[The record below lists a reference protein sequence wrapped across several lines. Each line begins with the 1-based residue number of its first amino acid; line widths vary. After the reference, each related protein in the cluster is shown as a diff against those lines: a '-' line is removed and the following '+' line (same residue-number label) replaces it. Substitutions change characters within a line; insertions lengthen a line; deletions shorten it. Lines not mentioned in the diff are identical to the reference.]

1 MKSYVTA
8 VMALYEGI
16 MVDAAIRWPD
26 IRSSMDMDLSYLRRA
41 SEERGIGFFTLT
53 LPDYGQWLDESLDH
67 GSFVDYVGVPR
78 GIPLYRGRPR
88 LFWGILMKV
97 FSTDGM
103 LRSTA
108 DPEAVLFLRTL
119 TQGAKKLEL
128 PIGSKALRKTLK
140 EFFNVEDHLP
150 TSHPETWDSDTPT
163 WTARFGHP
171 LWGVLGEEDSQNR
184 FDFPRVGDCRV
195 PWDALRLLCRR
206 VTSELGI
213 PNWWE
218 LRPKHGP
225 GAVSEHGWETKYDF
239 PNWPRKLGLWFPFD
253 WFGSG
258 SLDPES
264 VPSEVEPCSRLVAVP
279 KTRKG
284 PRLICCEPIAHQWMQ
299 QSIWRWLRKRV
310 PKTTL
315 GRSISFE
322 SQERQREW
330 ALSASHNRLR
340 ATLDLSA
347 ASDRL
352 STRLVE
358 YVFQGSELLDGFHSS
373 RTRAMEQTLSD
384 EFPKLIKLRK
394 FATMGSALTFPVQ
407 SIVFTILCVFA
418 LRLHEGREFDFS
430 DWKADFDRVRVFG
443 DDIIVPNHA
452 YGITKF
458 VLHECGLLVNSRKSF
473 KGVSFRESCGMDAF
487 RGIDVTPARY
497 RKPYDGSPASTAALI
512 ECSNNLFK
520 KGMWNASEKVLDL
533 LPVSQRKLLAVSGPD
548 EGNLG
553 LYSFCGSNV
562 SHLRKRWDIDLQRDY
577 VKRFALLAQP
587 RSTAGSGSSRLARYF
602 FERRSTRTE
611 YDSDNLSRKNWRE
624 VLFPIRP
631 LGDFQAGA
639 PRLKLGTVRVY
650 L

>member
-1 MKSYVTA
+1 
-8 VMALYEGI
+8 

-41 SEERGIGFFTLT
+41 SKERGLAFFTLT
-53 LPDYGQWLDESLDH
+53 LPDYGQWLDESLDR
-67 GSFVDYVGVPR
+67 GSFADYSMIPR

-97 FSTDGM
+97 FSTDGV
-103 LRSTA
+103 LRSEA

-128 PIGSKALRKTLK
+128 PIGSKTLRKTLK
-140 EFFNVEDHLP
+140 EFFNVETHLP
-150 TSHPETWDSDTPT
+150 PSHPDTWDSDIPS
-163 WTARFGHP
+163 WAIRLGHP
-171 LWGVLGEEDSQNR
+171 LYGEAREQDNQYS
-184 FDFPRVGDCRV
+184 FGFPAVGDFRV

-206 VTSELGI
+206 VTSELGT
-213 PNWWE
+213 PNWWN
-218 LRPKHGP
+218 LRSKHGP
-225 GAVSEHGWETKYDF
+225 GAVSERGWETKYDF
-239 PNWPRKLGLWFPFD
+239 PNWPRKLGLWFPYE

-264 VPSEVEPCSRLVAVP
+264 FPADVDPPSRLVAVP
-279 KTRKG
+279 KTQKG
-284 PRLICCEPIAHQWMQ
+284 PRLICCEPIANQWMQ
-299 QSIWRWLRKRV
+299 QGIWRWLRRRI

-358 YVFQGSELLDGFHSS
+358 YVFQGSELLDGFHAS

-384 EFPKLIKLRK
+384 EFPKLTKLRK
-394 FATMGSALTFPVQ
+394 FATMGSALTFPVE

-418 LRLHEGREFDFS
+418 MRLYEGREYDFRN
-430 DWKADFDRVRVFG
+430 WKADFDRVRVFG
-443 DDIIVPNHA
+443 DDIIVPNHV

-458 VLHECGLLVNSRKSF
+458 VLHECGLLVNTRKSF

-487 RGIDVTPARY
+487 RGVDVTPARY

-512 ECSNNLFK
+512 EYSNNLFK
-520 KGMWNASEKVLDL
+520 KGMWNASEQVLGQ

-553 LYSFCGSNV
+553 LYSYCGSNV
-562 SHLRKRWDIDLQRDY
+562 SHLRKRWDRDLQRDY
-577 VKRFALLAQP
+577 VRRFSLLAKT
-587 RSTAGSGSSRLARYF
+587 RTTDGSGNSRLSRYF
-602 FERRSTRTE
+602 FERNATRTE
-611 YDSDNLSRKNWRE
+611 LHPDNNNGKNWRE

-631 LGDFQAGA
+631 LADFQAGS